1 MLMNTETKRE
11 DVAAKRLIL
20 ITPLLEEGL
29 VIAKITVLKKEIKKS
44 AIKKLQKKIV
54 RIMH

>member
-29 VIAKITVLKKEIKKS
+29 DIAKITVLKKEIKKS

>member
-1 MLMNTETKRE
+1 MNTETKRE

-29 VIAKITVLKKEIKKS
+29 DIAKITVLKKEIKKS